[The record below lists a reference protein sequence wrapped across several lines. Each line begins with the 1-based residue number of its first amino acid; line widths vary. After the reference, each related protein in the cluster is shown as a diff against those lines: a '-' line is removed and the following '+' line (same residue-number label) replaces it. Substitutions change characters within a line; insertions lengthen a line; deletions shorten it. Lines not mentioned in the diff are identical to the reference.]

1 MPERIGK
8 RAIRL
13 EEKEVSGLGKRKR
26 KRKFRGKLAGD
37 SGFAPMQ
44 ILQTVYA
51 MRKRSHSLI
60 ECAEI

>member
-13 EEKEVSGLGKRKR
+13 EEKEVSGLGKR